1 MLFWWVEMGWTEK
14 ENGGGRVS
22 RKEER
27 IDGERKKTS
36 SSLAGFRLRDAELP
50 NFESSSALPL
60 FLACGALVKGAR
72 ERGSQESVVV
82 GATQEKASCR
92 TFEERDESGGMRPS
106 GGREK
111 KQSEFPCASRKY
123 QPRPHSSSSSS
134 SSFVTHPPLATVTPA
149 YDFIFCTPGGGKA
162 EASLSFSHK

>member
-111 KQSEFPCASRKY
+111 KQSEIPCASRKI
-123 QPRPHSSSSSS
+123 S
-134 SSFVTHPPLATVTPA
+134 TP
-149 YDFIFCTPGGGKA
+149 T
-162 EASLSFSHK
+162 SLLFLFLLLLRHTSPSRHRNARV

>member
-1 MLFWWVEMGWTEK
+1 MGWTEK

-36 SSLAGFRLRDAELP
+36 SSLAGFRFRLRDAELP

-82 GATQEKASCR
+82 GATQEKAR
-92 TFEERDESGGMRPS
+92 AVPL
-106 GGREK
+106 
-111 KQSEFPCASRKY
+111 RKE
-123 QPRPHSSSSSS
+123 
-134 SSFVTHPPLATVTPA
+134 T
-149 YDFIFCTPGGGKA
+149 KA
-162 EASLSFSHK
+162 AE